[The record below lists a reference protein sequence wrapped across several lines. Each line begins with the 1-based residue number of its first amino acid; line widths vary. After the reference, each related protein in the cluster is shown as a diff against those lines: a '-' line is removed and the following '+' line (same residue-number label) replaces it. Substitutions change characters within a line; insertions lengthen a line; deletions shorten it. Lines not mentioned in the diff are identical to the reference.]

1 MATAQT
7 TINNYD
13 NENLEQRRAKVIE
26 DIAWHVEN
34 IYKYP
39 DNCAKVHWSLEKLKE
54 TCTTSYKDNPAFLTK
69 DEFEQI
75 LQQQHEHFRTI
86 YPNSLDESTDES
98 TD

>member
-7 TINNYD
+7 TINYD
-13 NENLEQRRAKVIE
+13 NMTLEQRRAKVIE

-39 DNCAKVHWSLEKLKE
+39 DNCAKVHWGLEKLKE
-54 TCTTSYKDNPAFLTK
+54 TCTTSYKDVTALFLSE
-69 DEFEQI
+69 EFEKI

-86 YPNSLDESTDES
+86 YPNSMNESSDE
-98 TD
+98 